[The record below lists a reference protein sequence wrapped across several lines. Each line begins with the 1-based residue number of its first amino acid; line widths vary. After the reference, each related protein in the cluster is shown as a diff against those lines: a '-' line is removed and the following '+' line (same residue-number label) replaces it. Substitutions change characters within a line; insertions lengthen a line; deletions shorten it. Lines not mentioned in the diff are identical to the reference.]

1 MKLSRPGPCG
11 PAGTPRISRPF
22 KQLSRSR
29 GQVTHVILT
38 RSPLNPPP
46 KNRGGPVRLACVKHA
61 ASVRPEPGSNSPNKT
76 QPKPKPAPTK
86 ETGNKPGP
94 VQQKPEKKQPRTQPD
109 TPHNPPT
116 PRKPQPNKGPS
127 TAEPEDTRSTGRK
140 KQHPKTPTTT
150 SSRRNRAQPDPNHGN
165 RATRTPEPTPPQ
177 QGGSKTLR
185 RAQAHPPAH
194 PPRKGSKP
202 PTRPPTKRKQD
213 TRAHRTPNPG
223 TPRNPPPHPNK
234 QEQNER
240 ETQKTPEAR
249 ENTTDK
255 PEQPPKKRETPTP
268 PPKPRTQNMT
278 HYRDLKQHTH
288 RDSTIRIRGPPPPG
302 SARGASV
309 SRTSEADSGP
319 EPAVTGLLRLSSP
332 RPPSGHWISPSPLGP
347 ERTLRTGGEAVKP
360 RDGEPAHN
368 AGPPSCPSCP
378 GRFFAPAPRQG
389 RRATARVRRPLRTST
404 TPPASSCSWAIG
416 ASSSSTLTLLR

>member
-38 RSPLNPPP
+38 RSPLNPPTKKRAGP
-46 KNRGGPVRLACVKHA
+46 FDLHVLSTPPAFVLSQDQTLQTKPNPNPNR
-61 ASVRPEPGSNSPNKT
+61 
-76 QPKPKPAPTK
+76 
-86 ETGNKPGP
+86 PGP

-150 SSRRNRAQPDPNHGN
+150 SSRRNRAQPDPHHGN
-165 RATRTPEPTPPQ
+165 RATRTPPPPTTDPDHSQ
-177 QGGSKTLR
+177 NQTTRRTTG
-185 RAQAHPPAH
+185 RAQAHPRPAPH
-194 PPRKGSKP
+194 EE
-202 PTRPPTKRKQD
+202 KQAA
-213 TRAHRTPNPG
+213 RARQPPNPG
-223 TPRNPPPHPNK
+223 TPRNPPP
-234 QEQNER
+234 
-240 ETQKTPEAR
+240 TPTSRSRTTRNTENPRSPRKHDGQAR
-249 ENTTDK
+249 TTPK
-255 PEQPPKKRETPTP
+255 KKRETPTP

>member
-46 KNRGGPVRLACVKHA
+46 KKGAGPFDLHVLSTPPAFVLSQDQTLQTKPNPNPNR
-61 ASVRPEPGSNSPNKT
+61 
-76 QPKPKPAPTK
+76 
-86 ETGNKPGP
+86 PGP
-94 VQQKPEKKQPRTQPD
+94 VQQKPEKKPRTQPD

-116 PRKPQPNKGPS
+116 PGKTTKTNTGNQKK
-127 TAEPEDTRSTGRK
+127 TESTGRK
-140 KQHPKTPTTT
+140 KTTPENPPRTRQQHREHEQETGHNPTPTTGT
-150 SSRRNRAQPDPNHGN
+150 GQHAHPNPPPPTRRKQDTQARAGAPPNPPPTRRRAGN
-165 RATRTPEPTPPQ
+165 RRANPRTPEPPTTRHPPQ
-177 QGGSKTLR
+177 QSG
-185 RAQAHPPAH
+185 AEQA
-194 PPRKGSKP
+194 
-202 PTRPPTKRKQD
+202 
-213 TRAHRTPNPG
+213 
-223 TPRNPPPHPNK
+223 RN
-234 QEQNER
+234 QE
-240 ETQKTPEAR
+240 TPEAR

-309 SRTSEADSGP
+309 SRTSETDSGP

-378 GRFFAPAPRQG
+378 GRFSAPAPRQG

>member
-38 RSPLNPPP
+38 RSPLNPAPKTGAGPFDLHVLSTPP
-46 KNRGGPVRLACVKHA
+46 AFVLSQDQTLQTKPNPNPNQPPRRKPETSPGQYNRSRRKNN
-61 ASVRPEPGSNSPNKT
+61 PEPNPTPPTTPQPPARPRRPTPETRRTREAPDGKNNTRKPPPQQAAEETGHNPTPTTTQQEPGDARTPNPATDPDHSQNRTTQEPGARRRTPDPPPNKKEARHPGAPNPEPRNPP
-76 QPKPKPAPTK
+76 QPATHPNNRSRTNEKHREP
-86 ETGNKPGP
+86 
-94 VQQKPEKKQPRTQPD
+94 QKPEKTRRT
-109 TPHNPPT
+109 
-116 PRKPQPNKGPS
+116 S
-127 TAEPEDTRSTGRK
+127 
-140 KQHPKTPTTT
+140 
-150 SSRRNRAQPDPNHGN
+150 
-165 RATRTPEPTPPQ
+165 
-177 QGGSKTLR
+177 
-185 RAQAHPPAH
+185 
-194 PPRKGSKP
+194 
-202 PTRPPTKRKQD
+202 
-213 TRAHRTPNPG
+213 
-223 TPRNPPPHPNK
+223 
-234 QEQNER
+234 QN
-240 ETQKTPEAR
+240 
-249 ENTTDK
+249 N
-255 PEQPPKKRETPTP
+255 PPKKRETPTP

>member
-46 KNRGGPVRLACVKHA
+46 KTGAGPFDLHVL
-61 ASVRPEPGSNSPNKT
+61 STP
-76 QPKPKPAPTK
+76 PAFVLSQDQTLQ
-86 ETGNKPGP
+86 T
-94 VQQKPEKKQPRTQPD
+94 KPEQPTTNTNPRNQARTGTGPGRTTEAGEKTPTQPD
-109 TPHNPPT
+109 TPQTPNPDKTTKTNTGTRRTKSAERKKTRPT
-116 PRKPQPNKGPS
+116 PHHP
-127 TAEPEDTRSTGRK
+127 TRRK
-140 KQHPKTPTTT
+140 K
-150 SSRRNRAQPDPNHGN
+150 NRAQPDPRETTHEKAGPSTPNPPPTLDN
-165 RATRTPEPTPPQ
+165 RWRPDAPHRPPNPEP
-177 QGGSKTLR
+177 
-185 RAQAHPPAH
+185 PA
-194 PPRKGSKP
+194 
-202 PTRPPTKRKQD
+202 TRPPHPRTTAQKNHEEQEQR
-213 TRAHRTPNPG
+213 TTPNPRTKKPG
-223 TPRNPPPHPNK
+223 G
-234 QEQNER
+234 Q
-240 ETQKTPEAR
+240 
-249 ENTTDK
+249 
-255 PEQPPKKRETPTP
+255 PEQPPHRRNPSH

>member
-1 MKLSRPGPCG
+1 MHVLSTPPAFVLSQDQTLQTKPDPNPNRP
-11 PAGTPRISRPF
+11 PRRKPETSPG
-22 KQLSRSR
+22 QYSRSR
-29 GQVTHVILT
+29 
-38 RSPLNPPP
+38 R
-46 KNRGGPVRLACVKHA
+46 KNN
-61 ASVRPEPGSNSPNKT
+61 PEPNPT
-76 QPKPKPAPTK
+76 PPTTPQPRGNHNPTK
-86 ETGNKPGP
+86 DQAPQNQKTREAPDGKNNTRKPP
-94 VQQKPEKKQPRTQPD
+94 ANTTTTPRT
-109 TPHNPPT
+109 
-116 PRKPQPNKGPS
+116 R
-127 TAEPEDTRSTGRK
+127 TG
-140 KQHPKTPTTT
+140 
-150 SSRRNRAQPDPNHGN
+150 NRAQPDPHHGN
-165 RATRTPEPTPPQ
+165 RATRAPEPAPQ

-185 RAQAHPPAH
+185 RAQAHPQPA
-194 PPRKGSKP
+194 PQRKG
-202 PTRPPTKRKQD
+202 
-213 TRAHRTPNPG
+213 RANHPGAPNPE
-223 TPRNPPPHPNK
+223 PRNPPQPATHPNNQEQNK
-234 QEQNER
+234 QETRKPQ
-240 ETQKTPEAR
+240 
-249 ENTTDK
+249 K
-255 PEQPPKKRETPTP
+255 PEKTRRTSQNNPPKKRETPTP

-368 AGPPSCPSCP
+368 AGSPPYPPFP
-378 GRFFAPAPRQG
+378 GRFPDPAPRQG

>member
-1 MKLSRPGPCG
+1 M
-11 PAGTPRISRPF
+11 
-22 KQLSRSR
+22 
-29 GQVTHVILT
+29 ILT

-46 KNRGGPVRLACVKHA
+46 KRSGPVRLACVKHA

-76 QPKPKPAPTK
+76 RTTHNQHQPPQPSK
-86 ETGNKPGP
+86 NRHRPGP
-94 VQQKPEKKQPRTQPD
+94 NNRSRRKNPNPTRHPPNPQPRQD
-109 TPHNPPT
+109 HEDQHRNRRNRERRAEKNTPNPP
-116 PRKPQPNKGPS
+116 PPNK
-127 TAEPEDTRSTGRK
+127 AK
-140 KQHPKTPTTT
+140 K
-150 SSRRNRAQPDPNHGN
+150 NRAQPDP
-165 RATRTPEPTPPQ
+165 RE
-177 QGGSKTLR
+177 TLTTTG
-185 RAQAHPPAH
+185 P
-194 PPRKGSKP
+194 S
-202 PTRPPTKRKQD
+202 
-213 TRAHRTPNPG
+213 TPNPHQHSIIDG
-223 TPRNPPPHPNK
+223 DRAHHIDPRTRNHPQPAPRTPAQPRRRTTRNKTNRQPRTREPKNQADNQNNPQNRRNPSH
-234 QEQNER
+234 
-240 ETQKTPEAR
+240 
-249 ENTTDK
+249 
-255 PEQPPKKRETPTP
+255 

-288 RDSTIRIRGPPPPG
+288 RDSTARVCGPPPPG

-309 SRTSEADSGP
+309 SRMSEAISGP

-368 AGPPSCPSCP
+368 AGPPPYPPFP
-378 GRFFAPAPRQG
+378 GRFPDPAPRQG